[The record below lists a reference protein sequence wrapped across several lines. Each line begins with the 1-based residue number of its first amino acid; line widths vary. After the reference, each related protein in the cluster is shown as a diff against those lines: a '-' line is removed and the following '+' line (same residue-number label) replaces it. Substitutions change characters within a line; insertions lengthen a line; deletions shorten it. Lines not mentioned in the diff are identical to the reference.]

1 MENILYLLH
10 TTNKY
15 TEDWTELRQ
24 SKIEDYE
31 DQFPGVYLTIITKEN
46 IHSVNLYPGLDN
58 KQLLIFSKKLLEQH
72 NYHINVRDYNGYIS
86 ENNTYFPWNLNDAI
100 RKINKSK
107 HKHIG
112 HEIVFHD
119 PIPIQYMCLM
129 IHNLS
134 TVPNN
139 LLLPMVPI
147 ENEFEPDTTKEPFY
161 CYPLE
166 KNYTGVDPFPESSR
180 DFFVKM
186 AMTCNVNPK
195 LPTDEIIQ
203 EIKKNIPFLYSH
215 RDQQKINV
223 LKDEPCRSSKCTISG
238 GKSKRKTIR
247 KMHNSRKSKN

>member
-1 MENILYLLH
+1 M
-10 TTNKY
+10 
-15 TEDWTELRQ
+15 
-24 SKIEDYE
+24 
-31 DQFPGVYLTIITKEN
+31 
-46 IHSVNLYPGLDN
+46 
-58 KQLLIFSKKLLEQH
+58 
-72 NYHINVRDYNGYIS
+72 IN
-86 ENNTYFPWNLNDAI
+86 
-100 RKINKSK
+100 
-107 HKHIG
+107 
-112 HEIVFHD
+112 
-119 PIPIQYMCLM
+119 
-129 IHNLS
+129 NLS

-166 KNYTGVDPFPESSR
+166 KNYTGVDPFHESSR

-223 LKDEPCRSSKCTISG
+223 LKDEPCTLSKCTISG